1 MSEFYQR
8 MAATAL
14 RLIATYGQLVTL
26 KLETPGKYD
35 PATGK
40 TGPAFVREQ
49 TGQAVLADYSRREF
63 ETSTLLIRG
72 DKRLK
77 LAAKGL
83 EWVPT
88 LATKA
93 VIDGKAWSVISI
105 SEINPAGTPIVYD
118 LQVRP

>member
-8 MAATAL
+8 MAATAIA
-14 RLIATYGQLVTL
+14 LITRYGQSVTL

-35 PATGK
+35 PASGK

-49 TGQAVLADYSRREF
+49 NGQAVLADYSRREF

-77 LAAKGL
+77 LAAQGL

-93 VIDGKAWSVISI
+93 LIDGKAWSIISI
-105 SEINPAGTPIVYD
+105 GEINPAGTPIVYD

>member
-14 RLIATYGQLVTL
+14 RLIATYGQAVTL

-40 TGPAFVREQ
+40 TGPAFVRQ
-49 TGQAVLADYSRREF
+49 QAGQAVLSDYSRREF
-63 ETSTLLIRG
+63 ENSTLLIRG

-77 LAAKGL
+77 LAAQGL
-83 EWVPT
+83 QWIPT

-93 VIDGKAWSVISI
+93 VIDGKTWSVISI

>member
-14 RLIATYGQLVTL
+14 RLIGKYGRPVIF
-26 KLETPGKYD
+26 KLETTGKYD

-63 ETSTLLIRG
+63 ETSTLLVRG

-93 VIDGKAWSVISI
+93 VIDGKSWSVISI